1 MSTAAIEIT
10 FPDIRRWAAGNSGT
24 PYVWTFN
31 GAESGP
37 HVCINALVHG
47 NEVCG
52 AIAADTL
59 LDTIQSGALM
69 KRGTLSVVFANV
81 DAYYTFNANAPY
93 DSRCVDEDFNRLWN
107 VETLDGSRDSK
118 ELRRARE
125 LRSFYDGVDHLLDLH
140 SMLEP
145 SPAIALAGDTAKGL
159 ALARAVATPENIL
172 IDSGHAAGKRLRDY
186 AGFGDPAS
194 HKSALLVECGQ
205 HWERDVG
212 DVACDVMW
220 RFLRHFDVLGSE
232 FLSMHIQPATLKPQ
246 RVIEISKVITL
257 KTETFKW
264 VRPLRG
270 LEVISA
276 ANTSIATDGD
286 VEVRTPHD
294 DAVMVMPVP
303 LPKRGQTAVRIG
315 RIRGS

>member
-1 MSTAAIEIT
+1 MNNATIEIT

-31 GAESGP
+31 GTDPGP

-59 LDTIQSGALM
+59 LGAIQVGASV
-69 KRGTLSVVFANV
+69 KRGALSVVFANV
-81 DAYYTFNANAPY
+81 AAYHAFNANTPH

-107 VETLDGSRDSK
+107 VETLDGLRNSK
-118 ELRRARE
+118 ELQRARE
-125 LRSFYDGVDHLLDLH
+125 LRSFYDSVDHLLDLH

-145 SPAIALAGDTAKGL
+145 APAIALAGDTAKGL
-159 ALARAVATPENIL
+159 ALARAVATPEHIL
-172 IDSGHAAGKRLRDY
+172 VDSGHAAGKRLRDY
-186 AGFGDPAS
+186 AGFADPS
-194 HKSALLVECGQ
+194 SRKSALLIECGQ

-220 RFLRHFDVLGSE
+220 RFLRYFNVLDSG
-232 FLSMHIQPATLKPQ
+232 LLLARIQSTALKPQ

-257 KTETFKW
+257 KTETFTW

-276 ANTSIATDGD
+276 ANTSIAIDGSI
-286 VEVRTPHD
+286 EIRTPHD
-294 DAVMVMPVP
+294 NAVMVMPVP
-303 LPKRGQTAVRIG
+303 MPKRGQTAVRIG
-315 RIRGS
+315 RFV

>member
-1 MSTAAIEIT
+1 MNNATIEIT

-31 GAESGP
+31 GTDPGP

-59 LDTIQSGALM
+59 LGAIQVGASV
-69 KRGTLSVVFANV
+69 KRGALSVVFANV
-81 DAYYTFNANAPY
+81 AAYHAFNAHTPH

-107 VETLDGSRDSK
+107 VETLDGLRNSK
-118 ELRRARE
+118 ELQRARE
-125 LRSFYDGVDHLLDLH
+125 LRSFYDSVDHLLDLH

-145 SPAIALAGDTAKGL
+145 APAIALAGDTAKGL
-159 ALARAVATPENIL
+159 ALARAVATPEHIL
-172 IDSGHAAGKRLRDY
+172 VDSGHAAGKRLRDY
-186 AGFGDPAS
+186 AGFGDPS
-194 HKSALLVECGQ
+194 SRKSALLIECGQ

-220 RFLRHFDVLGSE
+220 RFLRYFNVLDSG
-232 FLSMHIQPATLKPQ
+232 LLLARIQSTALKPQ

-257 KTETFKW
+257 KTETFTW

-276 ANTSIATDGD
+276 ANTSIAIDGSI
-286 VEVRTPHD
+286 EIRTPHD
-294 DAVMVMPVP
+294 NAVMVMPVP
-303 LPKRGQTAVRIG
+303 MPKRGQTAVRIG
-315 RIRGS
+315 RFV